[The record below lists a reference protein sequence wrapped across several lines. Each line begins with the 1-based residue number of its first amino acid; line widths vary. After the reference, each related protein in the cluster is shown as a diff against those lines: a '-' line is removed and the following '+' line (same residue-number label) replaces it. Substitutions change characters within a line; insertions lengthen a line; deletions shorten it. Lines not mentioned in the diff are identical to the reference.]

1 MSYHRPWELWP
12 GALLIALGVLFLLD
26 TLGVVS
32 AGRVLSTYWP
42 VLVIAAGLLLLWGAG
57 RWGPAGPL
65 GRVVGDIRIGQEEW
79 ELRDTETSLGIGDL
93 RLDLRRARIPAG
105 ETTIRIKG
113 GIADIKVVVPQGLAV
128 SAQSR
133 VGMGSINLL
142 GHKADGFSRQLSFVS
157 PDYAAADKKV
167 KVHMNLLIGDTSIV
181 RRE

>member
-1 MSYHRPWELWP
+1 MSDRRPWDMWP

-26 TLGVVS
+26 TLGVAS
-32 AGRVLSTYWP
+32 AGRVLGTYWP
-42 VLVIAAGLLLLWGAG
+42 VLVIAAGLLLLWGA
-57 RWGPAGPL
+57 RRSGPIGPL
-65 GRVVGDIRIGQEEW
+65 DRLVGDIRIGQEEW
-79 ELRDTETSLGIGDL
+79 DLRDTDTSMGIGDF

-105 ETTIRIKG
+105 ETTIRVSG
-113 GIADIKVVVPQGLAV
+113 GIGKLEVLVPAGLGV
-128 SAQSR
+128 SAQSQ